1 MGLWSW
7 FRRKEQQKYSTEDLL
22 RDLYGGAQSQ
32 TGISINAK
40 TALQC
45 SVAFACA
52 RVISHGM
59 SSIPFRLMQ
68 AQGDRREPV
77 VNHPMYALLDE
88 APNEFMTS
96 VDLFDTIG
104 LHLAFCGNAFL
115 IKNGLGSSVYELLPV
130 EPGTVTVENDRGR
143 LTYKVN
149 LDDQKP
155 MVLPAERMW
164 HIRGPSWN
172 GWMGLE
178 GIQLAR
184 EAIGLALASESH
196 GATTFT
202 NGALLGG
209 ILSTDANLTVDQREG
224 LRRSW
229 TAIHGGAD
237 NAGKIAV
244 MSNGM
249 KFSQIGSSNVD
260 AQWLESRKYQVEEVC
275 RVFGVMPIMVGYSD
289 KAATYASAEQM
300 FLAHVVYTL
309 GPWHRRLEKS
319 AAVSLLTPE
328 ERKSGHYFKFF
339 TQALLRGAAADRG
352 QFYTT
357 LYNIGAIN
365 PNEIRALEDMNPYD
379 GGEQWRVPL
388 NMVDPNAPPE
398 PVVAPQEGP
407 DGQD

>member
-1 MGLWSW
+1 MGLWTW
-7 FRRKEQQKYSTEDLL
+7 FRKPERKLDGTLELF
-22 RDLYGGAQSQ
+22 RDLYAVPASRA
-32 TGISINAK
+32 GIAVDWK
-40 TALQC
+40 VALQC

-52 RVISHGM
+52 RVISQGL

-68 AQGDRREPV
+68 KSGGSRLPADGHDLF
-77 VNHPMYALLDE
+77 ALVDD
-88 APNEFMTS
+88 APNEWMTI
-96 VDLFDTIG
+96 VEFFDTIG
-104 LHLAFCGNAFL
+104 LHLVLCGNAYV
-115 IKNGLGSSVYELLPV
+115 IKNRVGKRVVELIPV
-130 EPGTVTVENDRGR
+130 EPSKVMVEFNGGDPTYTVQF
-143 LTYKVN
+143 
-149 LDDQKP
+149 DDK
-155 MVLPAERMW
+155 LSRKFTAEDVW
-164 HIRGPSWN
+164 HLRGPSWN

-178 GIQLAR
+178 GVKLAR
-184 EAIGLALASESH
+184 EAIGLAVASEGH

-209 ILSTDANLTVDQREG
+209 ILTTDSNLTVDQREG

-229 TAIHGGAD
+229 SAIHGGAE

-309 GPWHRRLEKS
+309 GPWHRRIEKS
-319 AAVSLLTPE
+319 ATVSLLSE
-328 ERKSGHYFKFF
+328 QERKEGYYFKFF
-339 TQALLRGAAADRG
+339 TQALLRGAAKDRSE
-352 QFYTT
+352 FYTK
-357 LYNIGAIN
+357 LYGIGALN
-365 PNEIRALEDMNPYD
+365 PNEIREMEDMNPYE

-388 NMVDPNAPPE
+388 NMVDPNAPLEEPE
-398 PVVAPQEGP
+398 PVKADE
-407 DGQD
+407 QD